1 MRYDKKK
8 LAAAGIVSLL
18 SLHFLSLPESGG
30 DLKGMIAI
38 ETEDIA
44 IVFDNGTYGYGI
56 SYYLKDGRKW
66 NLIGNTPQPFFYTL
80 AINGD
85 RFDVKYEMQEIV
97 LGDNYAV
104 GRASNSFK
112 GIRLNSEVKISV
124 DSSSVVR
131 IDFESSIVGRANGG
145 INQGFSISVKELWED
160 VNYILPGL
168 WYKHNAYTEDGPG
181 ERVSHEW
188 FVREDRLT
196 YPSITMFCKDYSM
209 ILLRAD
215 PAKKDPEVRGSYLKG
230 LTGNIIYDEQ
240 SGYTG
245 LGSVGFEDTGNT
257 QEIGI
262 YYPFYE
268 KRYSYQR
275 KMPLVNL
282 NLLRSSVLALYDIK
296 DGQKLEHSWWLRIG
310 KEKDIQTAIHNGW
323 ELAYSRYSPELAIQ
337 KVDVKD
343 LKESLKNYYDK
354 AYFDAGAISGF
365 LSVWDTH
372 RKLPGMPIFEAGFTG
387 RCLLNAKQYLD
398 YGRENND
405 KVSTERALRII
416 NSWCDGTRKGFF
428 NELWLVS
435 NWWAE
440 FIPLHRGIPISQYFP
455 FIIPTQVSTR
465 RQSEALW
472 ALELAYEAEKERGID
487 HSLWEETIIKN
498 LDKLCEIQSDG
509 GSFARAYYL
518 DGRESD
524 SNPGATSAVVMAL
537 TKGYELFGKARYLEC
552 AKKSGDYII
561 ENVIASI
568 DYHGSTLD
576 SNCEDKES
584 ATYALYSM
592 RCLYEL
598 DPDEKWLKSAE
609 LAAEIVLTWF
619 YLWDVP
625 FDGGSD
631 LGKIGLR
638 TTGFGSV
645 SSENNHIDVY
655 LFDTPSTLW
664 WLGEKTGK
672 EEFREMAR
680 LIYFNSLQVVPVQE
694 DLKNCAR
701 IGFVP
706 EIIQQTL
713 WDYGFYGKGYYG
725 ELSCVGWTVASLW
738 CATDMISST
747 DMIS

>member
-1 MRYDKKK
+1 
-8 LAAAGIVSLL
+8 L
-18 SLHFLSLPESGG
+18 EG
-30 DLKGMIAI
+30 DPKGVVAI

-44 IVFDNGTYGYGI
+44 IVFDNDTHGYGI
-56 SYYLKDGRKW
+56 AYYLRDGSEW
-66 NLIGNTPQPFFYTL
+66 NLIGNTPQPFSYTL
-80 AINGD
+80 AINED
-85 RFDVKYEMQEIV
+85 HFDVKYEIQEIA

-104 GRASNSFK
+104 GKASNSFE
-112 GIRLNSEVKISV
+112 GISLNSEVNISV
-124 DSSSVVR
+124 ADNYTVR
-131 IDFESSIVGRANGG
+131 IDLKTSLGGRADGG
-145 INQGFSISVKELWED
+145 INQGFSIGANETWED
-160 VNYILPGL
+160 ANYVLPGL

-181 ERVSHEW
+181 EQASHEW

-196 YPSITMFCKDYSM
+196 YPSVTMFCKDYSM
-209 ILLRAD
+209 TLLRID
-215 PAKKDPEVRGSYLKG
+215 PAKEDPEVGGSYLKG

-240 SGYTG
+240 GGYTE
-245 LGSVGFEDTGNT
+245 LGSVGFEDMGNA

-262 YYPFYE
+262 HYPFYE
-268 KRYSYQR
+268 REYSYQ
-275 KMPLVNL
+275 KKVPLVNL
-282 NLLRSSVLALYDIK
+282 KFLRSSVLALYDIK

-310 KEKDIQTAIHNGW
+310 KEKDFQTAIHNGW
-323 ELAYSRYSPELAIQ
+323 KLAYSRCSPELAIQ
-337 KVDVKD
+337 KVDVKN

-365 LSVWDTH
+365 LSMWDTY
-372 RKLPGMPIFEAGFTG
+372 RKLPGLPIFEAGFTG

-398 YGRENND
+398 YGREND
-405 KVSTERALRII
+405 DDRATERALGII
-416 NSWCDGTRKGFF
+416 NSWCNETREGFF

-435 NWWAE
+435 NWFAE
-440 FIPLHRGIPISQYFP
+440 VVPLHLGIPISQYPP
-455 FIIPTQVSTR
+455 FIILTQVSTR

-472 ALELAYEAEKERGID
+472 ALELAYEAEKERGMD
-487 HSLWEETIIKN
+487 HPLWKETIIKN
-498 LDKLCEIQSDG
+498 LDKLCEIQSND
-509 GSFARAYYL
+509 GSFARTYHL

-561 ENVIASI
+561 ENVIAPI

-592 RCLYEL
+592 RCLYEV

-625 FDGGSD
+625 FDGSSD

-655 LFDTPSTLW
+655 LFDTPSTLL
-664 WLGEKTGK
+664 WLGEKIGR

-680 LIYFNSLQVVPVQE
+680 LIYFNSLQVVPVE
-694 DLKNCAR
+694 GDLKNCAR
-701 IGFVP
+701 VGFVP

-713 WDYGFYGKGYYG
+713 WDYGFYGKGYYS

-738 CATDMISST
+738 CATDMIST
-747 DMIS
+747 DMVKYTN